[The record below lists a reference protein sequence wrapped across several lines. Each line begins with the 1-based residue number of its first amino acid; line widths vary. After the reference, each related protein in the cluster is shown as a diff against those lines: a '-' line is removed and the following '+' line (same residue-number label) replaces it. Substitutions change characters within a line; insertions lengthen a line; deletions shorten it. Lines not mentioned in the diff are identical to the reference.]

1 LGQLLHPGLSFP
13 WIRCPFCDF
22 CCSCF
27 HRRLHFFCLV
37 LCVRPVRS
45 VRKRRFSLC
54 SSNRGM
60 VQFLYDELS
69 FSSHAR
75 TAPCFM
81 VPRSSV
87 VSRCSPAEHSSIPFV
102 RGFNSRLIF
111 NSWLISN
118 PWFVVRCSG
127 ACRHLASLS
136 SFDSAVATG
145 VLHFCGCLS
154 LEFGFKQD
162 SELCVSCR

>member
-1 LGQLLHPGLSFP
+1 VLISNNQIREGGQRPPRIGCNQFFNCNEKIDFWISYVLLLGFNLLRAYSSSWVSYFIRVLSFP

-87 VSRCSPAEHSSIPFV
+87 VSRCSPAEHSSIPIV
-102 RGFNSRLIF
+102 HGFNSRLIF
-111 NSWLISN
+111 NS
-118 PWFVVRCSG
+118 
-127 ACRHLASLS
+127 
-136 SFDSAVATG
+136 
-145 VLHFCGCLS
+145 
-154 LEFGFKQD
+154 
-162 SELCVSCR
+162 